1 MISKMVCRC
10 VVFGLLGALIACSPK
25 GTRQNSNATSSRSIV
40 VSPLSVQVDDP
51 KLLLSVNSIS
61 IEKPAF
67 RGAVHSNTSE
77 DGLLAVVREVAEE
90 TLSMKVVG
98 PSKVGAMG
106 QSDSVLRTDIITMD
120 DLKGS
125 SVGGEPARVAFRMG
139 IYSGREQRPVWQ
151 ANYVYQ
157 QEAMAENWLKL
168 GDRLGRDG
176 SGAGW
181 ITAQE
186 IFKRGVTQSLED
198 FNRRRD
204 SQFQGVRPVK

>member
-1 MISKMVCRC
+1 MICKIACRC
-10 VVFGLLGALIACSPK
+10 VVMGVVVALVACAQK
-25 GTRQNSNATSSRSIV
+25 GTRQNSNPTSRSIV

-51 KLLLSVNSIS
+51 KLLLSVNSVL

-67 RGAVHSNTSE
+67 RGAVHSSASE
-77 DGLLAVVREVAEE
+77 EGLLSVVREVAEE

-98 PSKVGAMG
+98 PSKNIGGKAQV
-106 QSDSVLRTDIITMD
+106 DSVLRTDIVTMD

-139 IYSGREQRPVWQ
+139 IYSGTDQRPVWQ

-157 QEAMAENWLKL
+157 QEAMADNWLKL

>member
-1 MISKMVCRC
+1 MMSKIVGRC
-10 VVFGLLGALIACSPK
+10 VTVGVMCALVACAPK
-25 GTRQNSNATSSRSIV
+25 GTRESSNPTSRRIV

-61 IEKPAF
+61 IEKPSF
-67 RGAVHSNTSE
+67 RGVVHSNASE
-77 DGLLAVVREVAEE
+77 DGLLVVVREVAEE

-98 PSKVGAMG
+98 PSTTVGGAG
-106 QSDSVLRTDIITMD
+106 QADSILRTEVVTMD
-120 DLKGS
+120 DLRGS

-139 IYSGREQRPVWQ
+139 IYAGPTQRPVWQ
-151 ANYVYQ
+151 ANFVYQ
-157 QEAMAENWLKL
+157 QEAMAENLLKL
-168 GDRLGRDG
+168 GDRLGREG

-204 SQFQGVRPVK
+204 SQFQGVRPLK

>member
-1 MISKMVCRC
+1 V
-10 VVFGLLGALIACSPK
+10 
-25 GTRQNSNATSSRSIV
+25 
-40 VSPLSVQVDDP
+40 
-51 KLLLSVNSIS
+51 

-67 RGAVHSNTSE
+67 RGAVHSNASE
-77 DGLLAVVREVAEE
+77 DGLLVVVREVAEE
-90 TLSMKVVG
+90 TLSMKVLG
-98 PSKVGAMG
+98 PSKNGVAKG
-106 QSDSVLRTDIITMD
+106 QADSVLRTDIVTMD

-139 IYSGREQRPVWQ
+139 IYAGTDQRPVWQ
-151 ANYVYQ
+151 ANYVYK

>member
-1 MISKMVCRC
+1 MICKIACRC
-10 VVFGLLGALIACSPK
+10 VVMGLVGALVGCAPK
-25 GTRQNSNATSSRSIV
+25 GTRQNSNPTYRGIV

-51 KLLLSVNSIS
+51 KLLLSVNSVL

-67 RGAVHSNTSE
+67 QGAVHSNASE
-77 DGLLAVVREVAEE
+77 EGLLVVVREVAEE

-98 PSKVGAMG
+98 PSKNAGGKG
-106 QSDSVLRTDIITMD
+106 QADSVLRTDIVTMD

-139 IYSGREQRPVWQ
+139 IYAGTDQRPVWQ

-157 QEAMAENWLKL
+157 QEAMADNWLKL

>member
-1 MISKMVCRC
+1 
-10 VVFGLLGALIACSPK
+10 
-25 GTRQNSNATSSRSIV
+25 
-40 VSPLSVQVDDP
+40 
-51 KLLLSVNSIS
+51 
-61 IEKPAF
+61 
-67 RGAVHSNTSE
+67 
-77 DGLLAVVREVAEE
+77 
-90 TLSMKVVG
+90 MKVVG
-98 PSKVGAMG
+98 PSKNVGGKA
-106 QSDSVLRTDIITMD
+106 QVDSVLRTDIVTMD

-139 IYSGREQRPVWQ
+139 IYSGTDQRPVWQ

-157 QEAMAENWLKL
+157 QEAMADNWLKL

>member
-1 MISKMVCRC
+1 MIRKIACRC
-10 VVFGLLGALIACSPK
+10 VVIGVVVALVACAPK
-25 GTRQNSNATSSRSIV
+25 GTRQNSNPTSRGIV
-40 VSPLSVQVDDP
+40 VSPLSVQVDEP
-51 KLLLSVNSIS
+51 KLLLSVNSVL

-67 RGAVHSNTSE
+67 RGAVHSNASE
-77 DGLLAVVREVAEE
+77 EGLLAVVREVAEE

-98 PSKVGAMG
+98 PSKNAGGKG
-106 QSDSVLRTDIITMD
+106 QADSVLRTEIVTMD

-139 IYSGREQRPVWQ
+139 IYSGTDQRPVWQ

>member
-1 MISKMVCRC
+1 MSKIVCRC
-10 VVFGLLGALIACSPK
+10 AVFGVIAALLACAPK
-25 GTRQNSNATSSRSIV
+25 GTRQGSDVTSRRIV

-51 KLLLSVNSIS
+51 KLLLSVNSIV
-61 IEKPAF
+61 IEKPSF
-67 RGAVHSNTSE
+67 RGVVHSNTSE
-77 DGLLAVVREVAEE
+77 EGLLVVVREVAEE
-90 TLSMKVVG
+90 TLSMKVMG
-98 PSKVGAMG
+98 PSKSGARG
-106 QSDSVLRTDIITMD
+106 QADSVLRTDIVTMD

-139 IYSGREQRPVWQ
+139 IYSGAEQRPVWQ

-204 SQFQGVRPVK
+204 SQFLGAKPVK

>member
-1 MISKMVCRC
+1 MICKIACRC
-10 VVFGLLGALIACSPK
+10 VVMGVVVALVACAQK
-25 GTRQNSNATSSRSIV
+25 GTRQNSNPTSRSIV

-51 KLLLSVNSIS
+51 KLLLSVNSVL

-67 RGAVHSNTSE
+67 RGAVHSNASE
-77 DGLLAVVREVAEE
+77 EGLLSVVREVAEE

-98 PSKVGAMG
+98 PSKNIGGKAQV
-106 QSDSVLRTDIITMD
+106 DSVLRTDIVTMD

-139 IYSGREQRPVWQ
+139 IYSGTDQRPVWQ

-157 QEAMAENWLKL
+157 QEAMADNWLKL